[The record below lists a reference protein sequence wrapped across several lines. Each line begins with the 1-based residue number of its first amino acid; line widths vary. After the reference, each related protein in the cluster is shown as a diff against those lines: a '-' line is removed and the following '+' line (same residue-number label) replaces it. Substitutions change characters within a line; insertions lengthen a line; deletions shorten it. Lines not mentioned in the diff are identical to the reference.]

1 MKFQFYIG
9 LIAGLLVSLVY
20 YKVYDF
26 KQVEGESFLVEQ
38 QATNALKINFNKI
51 NSVLKK
57 DKIIKKEND
66 LKKLDSF
73 LGYKNAVKNKIDSKT
88 PEELSDEYSYAK
100 LQKAHD
106 LAEKKFIKKHIDSRV
121 EKVPYD
127 DRRPY
132 IDGLTLDLYSMIDEG
147 DQWAYEFDFKF
158 EGRPLKAVILTNF
171 Y

>member
-73 LGYKNAVKNKIDSKT
+73 
-88 PEELSDEYSYAK
+88 
-100 LQKAHD
+100 
-106 LAEKKFIKKHIDSRV
+106 
-121 EKVPYD
+121 
-127 DRRPY
+127 
-132 IDGLTLDLYSMIDEG
+132 
-147 DQWAYEFDFKF
+147 
-158 EGRPLKAVILTNF
+158 
-171 Y
+171 